1 MPTLYHTDTSYYSQI
16 VRLVL
21 EEEGVQYKSRHFD
34 IHSSMEQLNS
44 WYLNIN
50 PNGVVPTLIYQ
61 GKPIVESRDISLFVV
76 EEISNEGRL
85 LLKQTKVRRI
95 LQMFFKS
102 TSVLIQ
108 KKKDP
113 GQTVI
118 LMFFL
123 ACALPD
129 PDTRNTRNTRNT
141 MIFVLL
147 NSHAFL
153 SLRNTRS

>member
-1 MPTLYHTDTSYYSQI
+1 MAEGDPNIGQTDSWRGDLISISTAEDPMPTLYHTDTSYYSQI

-34 IHSSMEQLNS
+34 INYGSSMEHLNS

-95 LQMFFKS
+95 LQIFFKS

-108 KKKDP
+108 KKNP

-123 ACALPD
+123 A
-129 PDTRNTRNTRNT
+129 
-141 MIFVLL
+141 
-147 NSHAFL
+147 
-153 SLRNTRS
+153 